1 MGIFDSIKESLANHF
16 DKQKEDK
23 EMMERL
29 RKEADMQRRLAFE
42 EQYKINAKEVAI
54 AKAKRD
60 AARLS
65 GLQKLRAENRARQ
78 LESSSGESAGMFQKF
93 QEYTQKNIARRE
105 QNLSMTQKMQTDIK
119 NIKETPKII
128 SSKTIAPVI
137 KREIRKPFSGGGFN
151 R

>member
-23 EMMERL
+23 EMMEKL
-29 RKEADMQRRLAFE
+29 RKEANMQRQLAFE
-42 EQYKINAKEVAI
+42 QQFKINAKEVAI
-54 AKAKRD
+54 AKAKKD

-78 LESSSGESAGMFQKF
+78 LQKSDTDSGNFFNKF

-105 QNLSMTQKMQTDIK
+105 QNMNMTKKMQEDVK
-119 NIKETPKII
+119 NIKEVPK
-128 SSKTIAPVI
+128 AVI
-137 KREIRKPFSGGGFN
+137 QNRREVRKPFSGGGFK
-151 R
+151 